1 MLAQCTIFTL
11 DVVPLA
17 VTGGVVLL
25 LLGLIQL
32 YLGLKAQKGPRVTG
46 EQTMIGQSGI
56 IRKAAGFRN
65 RSIVEIRGELW
76 WCVPATGRTELQ
88 AGSTVKVVGIA
99 EDTMILQVDNT
110 E

>member
-1 MLAQCTIFTL
+1 MITL

-17 VTGGVVLL
+17 ITGGVVLL
-25 LLGLIQL
+25 LLGIVQL

-46 EQTMIGQSGI
+46 EKTMIGQTGI

-76 WCVPATGRTELQ
+76 WCVPATSRTELQ
-88 AGSTVKVVGIA
+88 DGATVKVVDIA
-99 EDTMILQVDNT
+99 DDTMILQVDTT